1 MRRRISFT
9 PCIPFHTSGSFARH
23 HVRPCTADT
32 GILNRFVC
40 IQCHSM
46 LRSCFHYLL
55 IMVDSILS
63 MMWKPVRESSC
74 ITCFQDVDAVVGIPL
89 HCMNHLPF
97 IVRDISSCF
106 MVSNDFDSFFLGIT
120 YYFIYVKVS
129 VRFRKIKILHT
140 APTFP
145 TFIPAF
151 KQYRFYI
158 IGSSEVDIFFGID
171 SGSTVAFIHFPSL
184 YTQMHPPPYT
194 DIFQRTNPISSFQHT
209 RVIQVQ
215 DQGRID

>member
-1 MRRRISFT
+1 M
-9 PCIPFHTSGSFARH
+9 
-23 HVRPCTADT
+23 
-32 GILNRFVC
+32 
-40 IQCHSM
+40 
-46 LRSCFHYLL
+46 
-55 IMVDSILS
+55 
-63 MMWKPVRESSC
+63 
-74 ITCFQDVDAVVGIPL
+74 VGIPL
-89 HCMNHLPF
+89 HCMIHLPF